1 MKKIIS
7 VLFAIG
13 LCMAASA
20 QQHMKFMGIPLD
32 GTIDDFAMKLKAK
45 GVTYDAAE
53 SKAAGK
59 GIRKFCGTFMGE
71 KATFTVFYN
80 YKSKI
85 VFSAVAELYY
95 PTVESAHTPF
105 VNLNDQLQQKYTD
118 ATCKEYTVPDGDV
131 DGLVFDIF
139 DETGDNMI
147 GFILQTL
154 KAPSSGYGI
163 SIYLTYTDSDNFM
176 KSEKILGEDL

>member
-7 VLFAIG
+7 VFFALC

-32 GTIDDFAMKLKAK
+32 GTIDNFAMKLKAK
-45 GVTYDAAE
+45 GITYDAAE

-105 VNLNDQLQQKYTD
+105 VNLNDQLQQKYPD
-118 ATCKEYTVPDGDV
+118 ATCKEYTGPDGKT
-131 DGLVFDIF
+131 DGLAFDIF
-139 DETGDNMI
+139 DETGNNRI

-154 KAPSSGYGI
+154 RVPSSGYGI
-163 SIYLTYTDSDNFM
+163 SICLTYTDTDNLM
-176 KSEKILGEDL
+176 KSEKILSEDL

>member
-7 VLFAIG
+7 VLFAIC

-32 GTIDDFAMKLKAK
+32 GTIDDFSMKLKAK

-71 KATFTVFYN
+71 NATFTVFYN

-105 VNLNDQLQQKYTD
+105 VNLNDQLQQKYPD
-118 ATCKEYTVPDGDV
+118 ATCKEYTGPDGDV
-131 DGLVFDIF
+131 DGLAFDIF
-139 DETGDNMI
+139 NETGDNRI

-154 KAPSSGYGI
+154 RVPSSGYGI
-163 SIYLTYTDSDNFM
+163 SICLTYTDSDNLM
-176 KSEKILGEDL
+176 KSEKILSDDL

>member
-7 VLFAIG
+7 VFFV
-13 LCMAASA
+13 LCLCVAASA

-32 GTIDDFAMKLKAK
+32 GTIDDFTLKLKAK

-105 VNLNDQLQQKYTD
+105 VNLNDQLQQKYPD
-118 ATCKEYTVPDGDV
+118 ATCKEYTGPDGKT
-131 DGLVFDIF
+131 DGLAFDIF
-139 DETGDNMI
+139 DETGDNRI

-154 KAPSSGYGI
+154 RAPSSGYGI
-163 SIYLTYTDSDNFM
+163 SICLTYTDTDNLM
-176 KSEKILGEDL
+176 KSEKILSEDL

>member
-7 VLFAIG
+7 VFFVLC

-32 GTIDDFAMKLKAK
+32 GTIDDFSMKLKVK

-105 VNLNDQLQQKYTD
+105 VNLNDQLQQKYPD
-118 ATCKEYTVPDGDV
+118 ATCKEYTGPDGKT
-131 DGLVFDIF
+131 DGLAFDIF
-139 DETGDNMI
+139 DETGDNRI

-154 KAPSSGYGI
+154 RVPSSGYGI
-163 SIYLTYTDSDNFM
+163 SICLTYTDTDNLM
-176 KSEKILGEDL
+176 KSEKILSEDL

>member
-7 VLFAIG
+7 VLFAIC

-32 GTIDDFAMKLKAK
+32 GTVDNFALKLKAK
-45 GVTYDAAE
+45 GITYDAAE
-53 SKAAGK
+53 SKSADAGTRIFYGK
-59 GIRKFCGTFMGE
+59 FMGE
-71 KATFTVFYN
+71 KARFIVFYN

-85 VFSAVAELYY
+85 VFSAAVELNY

-105 VNLNDQLQQKYTD
+105 VNLSDQLQQKYPD
-118 ATCKEYTVPDGDV
+118 ATCKAYKGPDGDV
-131 DGLVFDIF
+131 DGMAMDIY
-139 DETGDNMI
+139 DETGDNRI

-154 KAPSSGYGI
+154 KASSSGYGI
-163 SIYLTYTDSDNFM
+163 SIYLTYADSDNLA
-176 KSEKILGEDL
+176 KSDKILNEDL

>member
-7 VLFAIG
+7 VFFVLC

-32 GTIDDFAMKLKAK
+32 GTIDDFTMKLKAK

-105 VNLNDQLQQKYTD
+105 VNLNDQLQQKYPD
-118 ATCKEYTVPDGDV
+118 ATCKEYTGPDGDV
-131 DGLVFDIF
+131 DGLAFDIF
-139 DETGDNMI
+139 DKTGDNRI

-154 KAPSSGYGI
+154 NVPSSGYGI
-163 SIYLTYTDSDNFM
+163 SICLTYTDSDNLM
-176 KSEKILGEDL
+176 KSEKILSEDL

>member
-7 VLFAIG
+7 VFFVLC

-32 GTIDDFAMKLKAK
+32 GTIDDFAIKLKAK

-71 KATFTVFYN
+71 MATFTVFYN

-105 VNLNDQLQQKYTD
+105 VNLNDQLQQKYPD
-118 ATCKEYTVPDGDV
+118 ATCKEYTGPDGKT
-131 DGLVFDIF
+131 DGLAFDIF
-139 DETGDNMI
+139 DETGDNRI

-154 KAPSSGYGI
+154 RVPSSGYGI
-163 SIYLTYTDSDNFM
+163 SICLTYTDTDNLM
-176 KSEKILGEDL
+176 KSEKILSEDL

>member
-7 VLFAIG
+7 VFFALC

-20 QQHMKFMGIPLD
+20 QQHMKFKGIPLD

-45 GVTYDAAE
+45 GVTYNAAE

-105 VNLNDQLQQKYTD
+105 VNLNDQLQQKYPD
-118 ATCKEYTVPDGDV
+118 ATCKEYTGPDGKT
-131 DGLVFDIF
+131 DGLAFDIF
-139 DETGDNMI
+139 DETGDNRI

-154 KAPSSGYGI
+154 RVPSSGYGI
-163 SIYLTYTDSDNFM
+163 SICLTYTDSDNLM
-176 KSEKILGEDL
+176 KSEKILSEDL

>member
-7 VLFAIG
+7 VLFAIC

-105 VNLNDQLQQKYTD
+105 VNLNDQLQQKYPD
-118 ATCKEYTVPDGDV
+118 ATCKEYTGPDGKT
-131 DGLVFDIF
+131 DGLAFDIF
-139 DETGDNMI
+139 DETGDNRI

-154 KAPSSGYGI
+154 RVPSSGYGI
-163 SIYLTYTDSDNFM
+163 SICLTYTDTDNLM
-176 KSEKILGEDL
+176 KSEKILSEDL

>member
-7 VLFAIG
+7 VFFALC

-53 SKAAGK
+53 SKVAGK

-71 KATFTVFYN
+71 MATFTVFYN

-105 VNLNDQLQQKYTD
+105 VNLNDQLQQKYPD
-118 ATCKEYTVPDGDV
+118 ATCKEYTGPDGKT
-131 DGLVFDIF
+131 DGLAFDIF
-139 DETGDNMI
+139 DETGDNRI

-154 KAPSSGYGI
+154 RVPSSGYGI
-163 SIYLTYTDSDNFM
+163 SICLTYTDTDNLM
-176 KSEKILGEDL
+176 KSEKILSEDL

>member
-7 VLFAIG
+7 VLFAIC

-32 GTIDDFAMKLKAK
+32 GTIDNFALKLKAK

-95 PTVESAHTPF
+95 LTVESAHTPF
-105 VNLNDQLQQKYTD
+105 VNLNDQLQQKYPD
-118 ATCKEYTVPDGDV
+118 ATCKEYTGPDGKT
-131 DGLVFDIF
+131 DGLAFDIF
-139 DETGDNMI
+139 DETGDNRI

-154 KAPSSGYGI
+154 RAPSSGYGI
-163 SIYLTYTDSDNFM
+163 SICLTYTDTDNLM
-176 KSEKILGEDL
+176 KSEKILSEDL

>member
-7 VLFAIG
+7 VFFVLF

-32 GTIDDFAMKLKAK
+32 GTIDDFSIKLKAK
-45 GVTYDAAE
+45 GITYNAAE
-53 SKAAGK
+53 SKVAGK

-105 VNLNDQLQQKYTD
+105 VNLNDQLQQKYPD
-118 ATCKEYTVPDGDV
+118 ATCKEYAGPDGKT
-131 DGLVFDIF
+131 DGLAFDIF
-139 DETGDNMI
+139 DETGDNRI

-154 KAPSSGYGI
+154 RVPSSGYGI
-163 SIYLTYTDSDNFM
+163 SICLTYTDTDNLI
-176 KSEKILGEDL
+176 KSEKILSEDL

>member
-7 VLFAIG
+7 VFFA
-13 LCMAASA
+13 LCLCLAASA

-32 GTIDDFAMKLKAK
+32 GTIDDFSMKLRSK

-105 VNLNDQLQQKYTD
+105 VNLNDQLQQKYPD
-118 ATCKEYTVPDGDV
+118 ATCKEYTGPDGKT
-131 DGLVFDIF
+131 DGLAFDIF
-139 DETGDNMI
+139 DETGNNRI

-154 KAPSSGYGI
+154 RVPSSGYGI
-163 SIYLTYTDSDNFM
+163 SICLTYTDTDNLM
-176 KSEKILGEDL
+176 KSEKILSEDL

>member
-7 VLFAIG
+7 VLFALC

-32 GTIDDFAMKLKAK
+32 GTIDDFSMKLRAK

-105 VNLNDQLQQKYTD
+105 VNLNDQLHQKYPD
-118 ATCKEYTVPDGDV
+118 ATCKEYTGPDGKT
-131 DGLVFDIF
+131 DGLAFDIF
-139 DETGDNMI
+139 DETGDNRI

-154 KAPSSGYGI
+154 RVHSSGYGI
-163 SIYLTYTDSDNFM
+163 SICLTYTDSDNLM
-176 KSEKILGEDL
+176 KSEKILSEDL